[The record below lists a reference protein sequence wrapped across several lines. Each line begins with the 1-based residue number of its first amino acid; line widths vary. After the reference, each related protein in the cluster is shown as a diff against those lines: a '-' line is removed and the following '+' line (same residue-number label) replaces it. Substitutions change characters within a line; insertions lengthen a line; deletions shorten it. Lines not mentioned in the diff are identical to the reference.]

1 MPEEAVNDA
10 AASVALPG
18 WFGKMPALGDFVSR
32 RLPDAFI
39 HGWDEWLQ
47 RSLVAARA
55 ELGADWLARYLV
67 APVRRF
73 WLAPGVLDDSAWVGV
88 LMPSVDSVGRHFPLT
103 IAASLEQPEPS
114 LATALAADAWL
125 RAVDAA
131 ARKVLDV
138 TFTAADLEG
147 ELERIERWPAD
158 APNSNESQQ
167 LADALLGP
175 SGAPACSVWWCA
187 DACVPT
193 QFACFDALPPPA
205 AFGQLLVAPD

>member
-1 MPEEAVNDA
+1 MSEEAVNDA
-10 AASVALPG
+10 AAAIAPPG

-32 RLPDAFI
+32 RLPEAFI
-39 HGWDEWLQ
+39 HGWDDWLQ
-47 RSLVAARA
+47 RSMVAARA

-73 WLAPGVLDDSAWVGV
+73 WLAPGVLDDSAWSGV
-88 LMPSVDSVGRHFPLT
+88 LMPSVDSVSRHFPLT
-103 IAASLEQPEPS
+103 IAAVIVQPEPS
-114 LATALAADAWL
+114 LATALAADGWF

-138 TFTAADLEG
+138 NFTAADLEA
-147 ELERIERWPAD
+147 ELERIARWPAD
-158 APNSNESQQ
+158 AANSIESQQ

-175 SGAPACSVWWCA
+175 STPPRSVWWCA
-187 DACVPT
+187 DALAAS

-205 AFGQLLVAPD
+205 AFAQLLVAPD